1 MTNIAVTYYIL
12 FSCREFLQQ
21 YARNA
26 FRNMNVGR
34 SVARINLFNISLV
47 GLVMERK
54 EELPHALLELIRQ
67 VPT

>member
-1 MTNIAVTYYIL
+1 
-12 FSCREFLQQ
+12 
-21 YARNA
+21 
-26 FRNMNVGR
+26 MNVGR